1 MSKITRESLYSLEEY
16 SKKRQQFRKD
26 VMEHKKRRRLALG
39 ENITLFFES
48 ELTMRYQIQEM
59 LRAERIFDEAGILE
73 EIQAY
78 SPMIPTGSNLKA
90 TMFIE
95 FEEESE
101 RKKALQKLIGVE
113 DRVFMKVGENKRTFA
128 IADED
133 LDREND
139 EKTSSVHFLRFEFSP
154 DEVSRIKQ
162 GDKFTVGIDHDGYE
176 DISQEIPVATKDELA
191 QDFAEL

>member
-1 MSKITRESLYSLEEY
+1 MTKIERETLYSLEDY
-16 SKKRQQFRKD
+16 SKKRQHFRRQ

-59 LRAERIFDEAGILE
+59 LRAERIFDERGILE

-78 SPMIPTGSNLKA
+78 EPMIPTGSNLKA

-95 FEEESE
+95 FEQESQ

-113 DRVFMKVGENKRTFA
+113 DRVFMKVGENKRIFA

-133 LDREND
+133 LEREND
-139 EKTSSVHFLRFEFSP
+139 EKTSAVHFLRFEFSS
-154 DEVSRIKQ
+154 DEVNQIKQ
-162 GDKFTVGIDHDGYE
+162 GEKFTIGIDHDGYE
-176 DISQEIPVATKDELA
+176 DILQDIPMATRDELGR
-191 QDFAEL
+191 DFC

>member
-1 MSKITRESLYSLEEY
+1 MTKIARETLYSLEDY
-16 SKKRQQFRKD
+16 SKKRQHFRKQ

-78 SPMIPTGSNLKA
+78 APMIPTGSNLKA

-95 FEEESE
+95 FEDESQ

-113 DRVFMKVGENKRTFA
+113 DRVFMKVGENKRIFA

-133 LDREND
+133 LEREND
-139 EKTSSVHFLRFEFSP
+139 EKTSAVHFLRFEFSSV
-154 DEVSRIKQ
+154 EVNQIKQ
-162 GDKFTVGIDHDGYE
+162 GEKFTIGIDHDGYE
-176 DISQEIPVATKDELA
+176 DISKDIPMATRDELGR
-191 QDFAEL
+191 DFC

>member
-1 MSKITRESLYSLEEY
+1 MTKIARETLYSLEDY
-16 SKKRQQFRKD
+16 SKKRQDFRRQ

-78 SPMIPTGSNLKA
+78 APMIPTGSNLKA

-95 FEEESE
+95 FEEESQ

-113 DRVFMKVGENKRTFA
+113 DRVFMKVGENKRIFA

-133 LDREND
+133 LEREND
-139 EKTSSVHFLRFEFSP
+139 EKTSAVHFLRFEFSSV
-154 DEVSRIKQ
+154 EVNQIKQ
-162 GDKFTVGIDHDGYE
+162 GEKFTIGIDHDGYE
-176 DISQEIPVATKDELA
+176 DISKDIPMATRDELGR
-191 QDFAEL
+191 DFC

>member
-1 MSKITRESLYSLEEY
+1 MTKIARETLYSLEDY
-16 SKKRQQFRKD
+16 SKKRQHFRRQ

-78 SPMIPTGSNLKA
+78 APMIPTGSNLKA

-95 FEEESE
+95 FEEESQ

-113 DRVFMKVGENKRTFA
+113 DRVFMKVGENKRIFA

-133 LDREND
+133 LEREND
-139 EKTSSVHFLRFEFSP
+139 EKTSAVHFLRFEFSSV
-154 DEVSRIKQ
+154 EVNQIKQ
-162 GDKFTVGIDHDGYE
+162 GEKFTIGIDHDGYE
-176 DISQEIPVATKDELA
+176 DISKDIPMATRDELGR
-191 QDFAEL
+191 DFC

>member
-1 MSKITRESLYSLEEY
+1 MTKIARETLYSLEDY
-16 SKKRQQFRKD
+16 SKERQHFRRQ

-78 SPMIPTGSNLKA
+78 APMIPTGSNLKA

-95 FEEESE
+95 FEEESQ

-113 DRVFMKVGENKRTFA
+113 DRVFMKVGENKRIFA

-133 LDREND
+133 LEREND
-139 EKTSSVHFLRFEFSP
+139 EKTSAVHFLRFEFSS
-154 DEVSRIKQ
+154 DEVNQIKQ
-162 GDKFTVGIDHDGYE
+162 GEKFTIGIDHDGYE
-176 DISQEIPVATKDELA
+176 DILQDIPMATRDELGR
-191 QDFAEL
+191 DFC